1 MSTSEMS
8 IPITPWSAWTRPAL
22 SASKAPEGLNVGR
35 KKHQEYEGPVGTNPG
50 DIPFYPHY
58 LPTGRLLFG
67 ALVMHAAGAKQR

>member
-35 KKHQEYEGPVGTNPG
+35 KKRLEDEGPVGT
-50 DIPFYPHY
+50 
-58 LPTGRLLFG
+58 
-67 ALVMHAAGAKQR
+67 